1 MNWLPKYKCALYLSH
16 NDHKSV
22 YEDIDSNYDISDFI
36 SPEEYE
42 KAIAEDSVWHLQWY
56 PNTPVG
62 FTSLL
67 ASSLE
72 ALQKHVEQM
81 NL

>member
-16 NDHKSV
+16 NDHKSG
-22 YEDIDSNYDISDFI
+22 YQDINTNYDISDFI

-56 PNTPVG
+56 TNTPVG
-62 FTSLL
+62 FNSFL

-72 ALQKHVEQM
+72 ALQKHVESL

>member
-22 YEDIDSNYDISDFI
+22 YQDIDTNYDIRDFI

-42 KAIAEDSVWHLQWY
+42 KAIAEDSVWLLQWY
-56 PNTPVG
+56 PHTPVG
-62 FTSLL
+62 STTLL

-72 ALQKHVEQM
+72 ALQKHLE
-81 NL
+81 NSNA